1 MEVSDGNTGNSDKRD
16 DIIQRPM
23 GVKERGTEK
32 IKLVSFIRVIV
43 ARVGVQD
50 RRDKANA
57 QG

>member
-1 MEVSDGNTGNSDKRD
+1 
-16 DIIQRPM
+16 M